1 MGLRGRKLY
10 GLEKLHNEELGDFLV
25 FLNVVRVP
33 KSKKEMAGTRGM
45 CGEEKK
51 CLQAFGRRLKDVGID
66 GRLRLH
72 GS

>member
-1 MGLRGRKLY
+1 MKRLVI
-10 GLEKLHNEELGDFLV
+10 FLV

-33 KSKKEMAGTRGM
+33 RSRKEMAGTCRM
-45 CGEEKK
+45 FGEEKK
-51 CLQAFGRRLKDVGID
+51 CLQAFGMRLKDVGID

>member
-1 MGLRGRKLY
+1 MKSLVI
-10 GLEKLHNEELGDFLV
+10 FLV
-25 FLNVVRVP
+25 FLNVVSMP
-33 KSKKEMAGTRGM
+33 KLSKELAGTCRM

-51 CLQAFGRRLKDVGID
+51 CLQAFGSLLKDVGID